1 MMHPLQIKLLR
12 EKHVNWAFGAPQEP
26 GRLLSEL
33 QLKSGGGII
42 DFHRY
47 KADFLALLQ
56 TSDPMLLAIL
66 TGSEKKPTTIADLAV
81 YGYTAATAEAV
92 ETPEQALQMFSASYD
107 KRDRALFGIIY
118 GSLSESAKN
127 YLRTYIDACDMSSG
141 SSAWIELE
149 KRYFPPTDAGRQ
161 AALTA

>member
-1 MMHPLQIKLLR
+1 MAQMMHPLQLKLLR

-66 TGSEKKPTTIADLAV
+66 TGSERSQQLLQILLSMAIQLQQQKQLRRLSRLCRCSVRLMIN
-81 YGYTAATAEAV
+81 
-92 ETPEQALQMFSASYD
+92 ETEL
-107 KRDRALFGIIY
+107 
-118 GSLSESAKN
+118 
-127 YLRTYIDACDMSSG
+127 YLV
-141 SSAWIELE
+141 
-149 KRYFPPTDAGRQ
+149 
-161 AALTA
+161 